1 MPCVILIV
9 LGRVC
14 HETRI
19 LLALERQR
27 IFKKGQIPRAPD
39 QIWDEII
46 EPNQLVKLR
55 R

>member
-9 LGRVC
+9 LGSVC

-19 LLALERQR
+19 LLELERQR
-27 IFKKGQIPRAPD
+27 IFKKGQIPRVPD

-46 EPNQLVKLR
+46 EPNQLIKLR